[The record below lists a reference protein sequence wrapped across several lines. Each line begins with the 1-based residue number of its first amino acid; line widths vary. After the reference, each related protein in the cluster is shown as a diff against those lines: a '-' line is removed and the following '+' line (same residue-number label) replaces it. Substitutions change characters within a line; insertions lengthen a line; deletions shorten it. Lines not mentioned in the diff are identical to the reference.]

1 MAYNNKFISIK
12 AIIESAYRDSG
23 AEEIPFETAIEDAA
37 ELVGLIGIPY
47 TYIEKTTDGSIAP
60 LIKVEDY
67 RTFLPEDLVSLV
79 SMRKAILDANG
90 NISNSYPMV
99 ESADVYQYSRM
110 GTDFPSNYIT
120 PGSPMPI
127 MELNQD
133 GSLKVEDG
141 IVVGETI
148 RPVST
153 TAYNYKINN
162 NVLYTDFELG
172 YIVMTYNAFPI
183 DEEGFLMIP
192 DDEKF
197 RNALKYHL
205 IMKHDYRRWRAFPEK
220 PGLKALLNDSEQKRD
235 FYVGAARNK
244 AHIPSIDKMESI
256 KNMMLRSIPKI
267 NEHQTGFRTLNKQEQ
282 RKF

>member
-23 AEEIPFETAIEDAA
+23 AEEIPFETAIEDSA

-47 TYIEKTTDGSIAP
+47 TYIEKTTDGAIAP

-120 PGSPMPI
+120 PASPTPI
-127 MELNQD
+127 MEINQD
-133 GSLKVEDG
+133 GSLTVEDG
-141 IVVGETI
+141 VVVGETV

-162 NVLYTDFELG
+162 NVVYTDFETG
-172 YIVMTYNAFPI
+172 YIVMTYNAFPT

-197 RNALKYHL
+197 RTALKYHL
-205 IMKHDYRRWRAFPEK
+205 IMKHDYRKWRAFPEK

-244 AHIPSIDKMESI
+244 AHIPSIDKLESI
-256 KNMMLRSIPKI
+256 KNMLLRSIPKI